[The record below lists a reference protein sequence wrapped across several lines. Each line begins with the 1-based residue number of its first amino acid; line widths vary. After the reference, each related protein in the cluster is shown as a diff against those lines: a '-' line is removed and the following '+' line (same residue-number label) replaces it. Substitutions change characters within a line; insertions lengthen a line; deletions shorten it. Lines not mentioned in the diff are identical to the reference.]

1 MHIKLIDFATCKLF
15 NKNMASKAEK
25 LTKMI
30 KINPDKLPMHEQDER
45 LFSLVGTEEY
55 IAPETIVGSSTCYAT
70 DLWSLGVMVY
80 QLLTG
85 KVPFVT
91 QVAIVEGNL
100 PNFPS
105 NFDETAKDLVTRLLQ
120 KDPADRIGSSDI

>member
-1 MHIKLIDFATCKLF
+1 
-15 NKNMASKAEK
+15 
-25 LTKMI
+25 
-30 KINPDKLPMHEQDER
+30 
-45 LFSLVGTEEY
+45 
-55 IAPETIVGSSTCYAT
+55 
-70 DLWSLGVMVY
+70 MVY

-105 NFDETAKDLVTRLLQ
+105 NFDETAKDLVTRLL
-120 KDPADRIGSSDI
+120 